1 MKETMAG
8 LKPYAR
14 SSVHC
19 ILAEKIYRITKLKA
33 ASFGRGQNMGNYTA
47 WLNEGGFERYEIIAA
62 FDPDHVLRRSF
73 LSEVLGYFNDPS
85 VGYVQAAQAYY
96 NQEASFI
103 ARGAAAETYG
113 YYSSIQMFSFAVGYP
128 VVTGCHNTHRVTA
141 VKQVRGLPAHDADD
155 LLIT

>member
-1 MKETMAG
+1 LNGTLRPRRRANSGVTRIFNPHVGSK
-8 LKPYAR
+8 YA
-14 SSVHC
+14 
-19 ILAEKIYRITKLKA
+19 T
-33 ASFGRGQNMGNYTA
+33 T
-47 WLNEGGFERYEIIAA
+47 
-62 FDPDHVLRRSF
+62 
-73 LSEVLGYFNDPS
+73 
-85 VGYVQAAQAYY
+85 QAAQAYY